1 MKIIIKVVLIVTV
14 FIFTACSIDEVD
26 ETFSQD
32 ISGTW
37 KLTSSIANEPL
48 FDVNND
54 NINSINLLDELPCR
68 YSIFKLNSDKTFY
81 QENNAYKYNQST
93 NTYSCTS
100 GDQLSKVS
108 GTWKINSNNTML
120 SLEVNGNTAFLH
132 IEFDGEFLK
141 FNSSEVF
148 LNKNA
153 NGELKNIRGSVSFT
167 R

>member
-1 MKIIIKVVLIVTV
+1 MIKKVVLVIAV
-14 FIFTACSIDEVD
+14 FIISACSKEEV
-26 ETFSQD
+26 EEVFSQD

-37 KLTSSIANEPL
+37 NAISFTANEPL

-54 NINSINLLDELPCR
+54 GINATNLLDELPCR

-81 QENNAYKYNQST
+81 QENNAYTYNQST

-100 GDQLSKVS
+100 GDALSIVR
-108 GTWKINSNNTML
+108 GTWKMNTDNTML
-120 SLEVNGNTAFLH
+120 SLEINGNTAFLY